1 MIITIKDNSI
11 KSVCQ
16 IDNGNLIIYT
26 DKAFLIYSI
35 GKDTYKCEGIIKIK
49 DNSHNTVT
57 HLENN
62 MIATYHYEIYL
73 WNMNDKPYSDKPFK
87 VLNGHEAGIV
97 DILYI
102 KNQKKLISLDF
113 PGCFVIWDFTTFQ
126 SIMKITFSTIE
137 EIENEEGIYTNTLL
151 QLNEDTIVVGGEEHI
166 FFVNIQTGLFRKK
179 ELCCGIGKTIEV
191 KSIIKLRDNKS
202 ILCAEQCKLGYF
214 LLYNTE
220 SDSFIRIKTTHTFWV
235 EQLLKLNENTFV
247 SSGTD
252 EFLRIWKY

>member
-1 MIITIKDNSI
+1 MK
-11 KSVCQ
+11 
-16 IDNGNLIIYT
+16 
-26 DKAFLIYSI
+26 
-35 GKDTYKCEGIIKIK
+35 TY
-49 DNSHNTVT
+49 
-57 HLENN
+57 
-62 MIATYHYEIYL
+62 
-73 WNMNDKPYSDKPFK
+73 
-87 VLNGHEAGIV
+87 
-97 DILYI
+97 
-102 KNQKKLISLDF
+102 
-113 PGCFVIWDFTTFQ
+113 Q
-126 SIMKITFSTIE
+126 SINAITFSTIE
-137 EIENEEGIYTNTLL
+137 QIDNEEEIQTNTLL
-151 QLNEDTIVVGGEEHI
+151 QLNEDTIVVGGEEHL

-202 ILCAEQCKLGYF
+202 ILCAEQRKLGYF